1 MAEVWLGSDAA
12 GGRAAVKWLRAEAV
26 HHRARFLDEAQVAA
40 GLSHPNIVAFFGQGE
55 SLGRPWYAMEYVAGP
70 DLAAL
75 GEKLRARPVAERHAR
90 AREAAVQLAGA
101 LGHLHE
107 KGLVHRDV
115 KPANVLWA
123 GRAVLADFGVVCP
136 FGSQAEAGFV
146 GSLAWA
152 APEQVL
158 GGDVDARADQFGLG
172 LVLYW
177 LLTGSRPWGES
188 GRLRSASVRPP
199 PPSTIDPTVPPD
211 LEAVILRLIA
221 VQPADRFRD
230 MLAVENAVKAV
241 GESDAPILAGR
252 QVYAD
257 RIANELDRVVG
268 GETRVVRLSGAPG
281 SGQEWLSRLSV
292 SGAAR
297 RGVQCVATDDL
308 MELSRAR
315 ARGES
320 GEALLIVT
328 QAAVAADTVVELR
341 PLGLGDIRRTV
352 FSVAP
357 RTLQLA
363 VVSER
368 LFALTGGHAALVEA
382 VLQAGVRGGELVVDP
397 APAVDVSGFLDPL
410 DLDSLELAQAV
421 AALPEPARPEVLSA
435 VVGREVG
442 SAGTKDEGLAALERG
457 GLVECVAGRWRL
469 VAELFRTPLL
479 DRAPD
484 LEALRARAN
493 AAGTPALEED
503 SVLAAARVAIAAGKH
518 QEAVQALI
526 AAVDVETAPGTVRA
540 ERSLLLATLHWYLKD
555 AEGASKLWN
564 TVQTEAADARHRA
577 RASVGLGVIAL
588 QAGEIER
595 ALDHLV
601 SAHVDA
607 DIVHDARTLALA
619 NLDLAE
625 ARVLHGEP
633 ARALRAA
640 RRARDEARALR
651 EPALEAKA
659 CRALGQVLVDLGMAS
674 EAEAVLVD
682 STALARASGA
692 EEERMAAQVLRARAL
707 LDSRPGDAT
716 AAAVAL
722 DRLVP
727 WSRAVGAAADPESI
741 RPLVQ
746 AMLARAYAAMG
757 QVSQSAAAAE
767 LALQLGA
774 LAPRAMRLRAGIEVV
789 RAWTALGRTA
799 EALALARSVGTEA
812 ERGTMRLLAWE
823 AGCLA
828 ARLGGGQMPDLGAMV
843 SGLSEAERTALIGRF
858 GAT

>member
-1 MAEVWLGSDAA
+1 MAEVWLGLDAA
-12 GGRAAVKWLRAEAV
+12 GGRAAVKWLRPEAT
-26 HHRARFLDEAQVAA
+26 HHRARFIDEAQVAA
-40 GLSHPNIVAFFGQGE
+40 GLSHPNIVGFFGRGE

-90 AREAAVQLAGA
+90 AREAAGQLAAA
-101 LGHLHE
+101 LGHLHG

-188 GRLRSASVRPP
+188 GRLRNASVRPP
-199 PPSTIDPTVPPD
+199 PPSTIDPTVPAD

-221 VQPADRFRD
+221 LQPGDRFRD

-252 QVYAD
+252 QMYAD
-257 RIANELDRVVG
+257 RIANELDRVADG
-268 GETRVVRLSGAPG
+268 TARVVRLWGAPG
-281 SGQEWLSRLSV
+281 AGQEWLSRLAV

-297 RGVQCVATDDL
+297 RGVICVATNDL
-308 MELSRAR
+308 VELSRAR
-315 ARGES
+315 ARAES
-320 GEALLIVT
+320 GEAVLVVT
-328 QAAVAADTVVELR
+328 QAEVPADAEVELK

-357 RTLQLA
+357 RTPQLA

-368 LFALTGGHAALVEA
+368 LLALTGGHAALVEA

-397 APAVDVSGFLDPL
+397 VPQVDVSGFLDPL
-410 DLDSLELAQAV
+410 DLDSLELAQAL
-421 AALPEPARPEVLSA
+421 AALTESARPEVLSA

-442 SAGTKDEGLAALERG
+442 GAGTKDEGLAALERG

-469 VAELFRTPLL
+469 SAELFRAPLL
-479 DRAPD
+479 DRAADPD
-484 LEALRARAN
+484 DLRARAL
-493 AAGTPALEED
+493 AAGTPMQDED
-503 SVLAAARVAIAAGKH
+503 PVLASARVAIAAGKH
-518 QEAVQALI
+518 QDAVSVLVAGMDGEGMPLG
-526 AAVDVETAPGTVRA
+526 VKC
-540 ERSLLLATLHWYLKD
+540 ERFLLLATLRWYLRD
-555 AEGASKLWN
+555 AEDASKLWN
-564 TVQTEAADARHRA
+564 AVQIEATDARYRA

-607 DIVHDARTLALA
+607 DIVHDARTVALA

-625 ARVLHGEP
+625 ARALHGEP

-659 CRALGQVLVDLGMAS
+659 CRALGQVLVDLGMAA

-716 AAAVAL
+716 AGAVAL

-727 WSRAVGAAADPESI
+727 WSRAAGATADPESI

-746 AMLARAYAAMG
+746 AILARAYAAMG
-757 QVSQSAAAAE
+757 QASQAATATE

-774 LAPRAMRLRAGIEVV
+774 LAPRAMRLRTGIEVV

-799 EALALARSVGTEA
+799 EALALARSVETEA
-812 ERGTMRLLAWE
+812 KRGTMRLLAWE

-828 ARLGGGQMPDLGAMV
+828 ARLGAGEMPGLGAMAA
-843 SGLSEAERTALIGRF
+843 GLSEAERTALIGRF
-858 GAT
+858 GAG